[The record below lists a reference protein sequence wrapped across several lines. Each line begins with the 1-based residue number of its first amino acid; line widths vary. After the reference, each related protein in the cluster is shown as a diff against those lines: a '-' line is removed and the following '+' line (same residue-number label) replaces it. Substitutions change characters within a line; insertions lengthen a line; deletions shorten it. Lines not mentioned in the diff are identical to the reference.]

1 MCDLH
6 GSKDITLECEGNV
19 VMDRNKSVAG
29 STMNNILL
37 SLFTLNSHSNRHKP
51 LLGSITSWRAVEE
64 SLCVMLLTIAKVDH
78 LMQRIFH
85 LILRSCFD
93 TELPGMESK
102 IYNLAE
108 GALSFLSVWTKQYW
122 RFISPQDFSYM
133 KQSLEDFLF
142 HLLQYESEP
151 GGSLVHTFA
160 QRIRGCITS
169 CSIGANQD
177 IIAPVVKTAALG
189 IWDKTSEKPSFLDGS
204 LESIQQRKAMK
215 MRKPTDVT
223 PPVIAIF
230 GITQEMLDQ
239 SDDDEEDIPIE
250 LLSCDSFSPI
260 ADTSPTPI
268 SRISAGYDMLQPHSG
283 VEIWDFDVKELARQW
298 TLMDHSLF
306 LAIPLTYLQYCQWAN
321 PRHVSEANE
330 VRSFIDRFNAESCWV
345 TQSLLN
351 QDTPEKR
358 AALYMKFTFL
368 ASFLEELNNFNGLM
382 AILTAL
388 QQVGVLALT
397 TVSLKCACC
406 QNLCCVN
413 CELSFSKFIF
423 LC

>member
-1 MCDLH
+1 
-6 GSKDITLECEGNV
+6 
-19 VMDRNKSVAG
+19 
-29 STMNNILL
+29 
-37 SLFTLNSHSNRHKP
+37 
-51 LLGSITSWRAVEE
+51 
-64 SLCVMLLTIAKVDH
+64 
-78 LMQRIFH
+78 
-85 LILRSCFD
+85 
-93 TELPGMESK
+93 
-102 IYNLAE
+102 
-108 GALSFLSVWTKQYW
+108 
-122 RFISPQDFSYM
+122 M

-388 QQVGVLALT
+388 QQGCITRLKDTLSYVDEKTNQTLRRLQSLMSGSMNYIKYRERLFNMLDEKQTCVVPHLGAHLAEICSIEGP
-397 TVSLKCACC
+397 VRSDCLKNFRSRFFCLLIC
-406 QNLCCVN
+406 
-413 CELSFSKFIF
+413 
-423 LC
+423 